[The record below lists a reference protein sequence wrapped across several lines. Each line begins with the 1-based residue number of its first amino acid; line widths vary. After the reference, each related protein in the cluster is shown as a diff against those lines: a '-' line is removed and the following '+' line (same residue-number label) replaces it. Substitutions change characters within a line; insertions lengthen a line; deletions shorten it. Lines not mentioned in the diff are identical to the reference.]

1 MHGEENSALLQAAF
15 VSLCLEFRDTHAD
28 QGPKARSALN
38 VLPGQMTRGVLHRPV
53 ELAAVTGEIKFHF
66 RWTVIR
72 RNIKGRPFGVGFGCL
87 PESLQKGTPSMDSK
101 KYIGMDVHKESI
113 SIAVRNA
120 AGKIVMECI
129 IETKASM
136 ILQCI
141 DGLRGDL
148 HVTFEEGTS
157 AAWLYDLLKPHVT
170 KVVVCD
176 PRKNASMREGNQSDK
191 IDARRLAELL
201 RLNHLNPVYHGEHG
215 LRSLKELVRSYLT
228 ITKDLGRVMSRVK
241 AIYRSWAI
249 PCTGKQ
255 VYAPRY
261 RAEWLGKIGEPGVR
275 RRAEFYYQ
283 QLDALRTVRQQVR
296 RELLA
301 EGKKHQAWK
310 RLCQIPSIGPIRSA
324 VLLGI
329 LQTPHR
335 FRTKRQLWTYSGFG
349 IETQSS
355 ADHRSVNGQ
364 LQRAKKQISIRGL
377 NRNHNHDLKN
387 LFKGAAIVASSK
399 PGPFQEFY
407 TALLTKGIRPEMA
420 RLTLARKIA
429 TIVLIVWKTGACFDA
444 QYLKPQTA

>member
-1 MHGEENSALLQAAF
+1 
-15 VSLCLEFRDTHAD
+15 
-28 QGPKARSALN
+28 
-38 VLPGQMTRGVLHRPV
+38 
-53 ELAAVTGEIKFHF
+53 
-66 RWTVIR
+66 
-72 RNIKGRPFGVGFGCL
+72 
-87 PESLQKGTPSMDSK
+87 MDSK

-113 SIAVRNA
+113 SIAVMNS
-120 AGKIVMECI
+120 AGKIVMESLM
-129 IETKASM
+129 ETKASM
-136 ILQCI
+136 ILQFI

-148 HVTFEEGTS
+148 QVTFEEGTS

-170 KVVVCD
+170 KLVVCD
-176 PRKNASMREGNQSDK
+176 PRKNASMREGHQSDK

-201 RLNHLNPVYHGEHG
+201 RLNHLHPVYHGEHG

-255 VYAPRY
+255 VYTPRH
-261 RAEWLGKIGEPGVR
+261 RAEWLGKITEAGVL

-301 EGKKHQAWK
+301 EGQKHQVWK
-310 RLCQIPSIGPIRSA
+310 RLCGIPSIGPIRAA

-335 FRTKRQLWTYSGFG
+335 FRTKRQLWSYGGVG
-349 IETQSS
+349 IETSSS
-355 ADHRSVNGQ
+355 ADHQVVKGHLERK
-364 LQRAKKQISIRGL
+364 KKQVEIRGL
-377 NRNHNHDLKN
+377 NRNYNHDLKN
-387 LFKGAAIVASSK
+387 LFKGAAIVAATK
-399 PGPFQEFY
+399 PGPFAEFY
-407 TALLTKGIRPEMA
+407 AELLAKGMRQEMA

-429 TIVLIVWKTGACFDA
+429 TVVLIVWKRGVCFDA
-444 QYLKPQTA
+444 QHLKPQTA